1 MRIIH
6 FAIYTFVYTLIVLL
20 LTYLFGGTTINLAS
34 FVIFLLLGYAFSLWL
49 EKR

>member
-6 FAIYTFVYTLIVLL
+6 FAIYAFIYTLIVLL
-20 LTYLFGGTTINLAS
+20 FTYLFGTTINLFS
-34 FVIFLLLGYAFSLWL
+34 FVIFLLLGYVFSLWL